1 MPMNKFFT
9 LNYLISSYRAG
20 KGKIRS
26 FQSPSNDYGDC
37 TLDINHIGF
46 EPSQSSMD
54 AILSFASQ
62 YEVLHS
68 EKTGSIELNLN

>member
-1 MPMNKFFT
+1 MPMNKLFT

-20 KGKIRS
+20 KGEVEFLQHPAIDFEECNWDLNRMV
-26 FQSPSNDYGDC
+26 
-37 TLDINHIGF
+37 F

-54 AILSFASQ
+54 AILNFASQ

-68 EKTGSIELNLN
+68 HQVGTIELNLN